1 MTLPVWTKRQCD
13 RFLLAALVVVLL
25 LALALFM
32 LWSSLMDRYQ
42 EAAEEARHRTA
53 HYLRVAQR
61 KETAQAELQSSKL
74 QALIKQNY
82 LTGEA
87 AGVAF
92 ANLQQQIKEVISDAG
107 GLALSTQLL
116 QVPQDQASS
125 AEKIIV
131 RVRMQGDSYALQ
143 RVVQALEVR
152 KPLLFFDQLS
162 ISTPGRFKQNQAEQL
177 DIRFDIYGYFWK
189 ETS

>member
-1 MTLPVWTKRQCD
+1 MTLPVWTKKQCD
-13 RFLLAALVVVLL
+13 RFLLFALAVVLL
-25 LALALFM
+25 LTLALFT
-32 LWSSLMDRYQ
+32 LWNSLMDRYQ

-53 HYLRVAQR
+53 HYLRVAER
-61 KETAQAELQSSKL
+61 KETAQTELNSSKL

-87 AGVAF
+87 PGVAF
-92 ANLQQQIKEVISDAG
+92 ADLQQQIKEIISDAG

-116 QVPQDQASS
+116 QEPQDQASS
-125 AEKIIV
+125 AEKITV
-131 RVRMQGDSYALQ
+131 RVRMQGDSYVLQ
-143 RVVQALEVR
+143 RLVQALEVR
-152 KPLLFFDQLS
+152 KPLLFFDELS
-162 ISTPGRFKQNQAEQL
+162 ISAPGRVKKNQAEQL